1 MYRNDFV
8 EWLDSF
14 YEREVLNRSEEIEQK
29 KPEKGETEKCSN

>member
-14 YEREVLNRSEEIEQK
+14 YEREVLNRSEESEEK
-29 KPEKGETEKCSN
+29 KSEKGETEKCSN